1 MATET
6 GGRFSPHLR
15 GVTVTTISTLL
26 GTVAGV
32 LSAVVASGPQD
43 VIGLALVAGAV
54 AVQIPIF
61 KAIGIDVED
70 FSKKD
75 YLYVA
80 FMTFVLWF
88 ITWGILLTA
97 GALQ

>member
-32 LSAVVASGPQD
+32 LSAVIAGGPED
-43 VIGLALVAGAV
+43 VLGLALVAGAV
-54 AVQIPIF
+54 VVQIPLF
-61 KAIGIDVED
+61 QAIGIDVED

-75 YLYVA
+75 YLYVT

>member
-6 GGRFSPHLR
+6 GGRFSSHLR
-15 GVTVTTISTLL
+15 GVTVTTLSTLL

-32 LSAVVASGPQD
+32 LSAVITGGPED
-43 VIGLALVAGAV
+43 ILGLALVAGAV
-54 AVQIPIF
+54 IVQFPLF
-61 KAIGIDVED
+61 QVIGIDVEG

>member
-15 GVTVTTISTLL
+15 GVTVL
-26 GTVAGV
+26 GTIAGV
-32 LSAVVASGPQD
+32 LSAVVAGGPED
-43 VIGLALVAGAV
+43 VLGLALVAGAV
-54 AVQIPIF
+54 VVQIPLF
-61 KAIGIDVED
+61 QAIGIDVED